1 MNSWESWKHQYRK
14 QIEHI
19 AGYEERF
26 VDDVLRKL
34 PNISPSDV
42 VPQYHFI
49 DDKGGNRYIDFVIL
63 NEEKGFHLP
72 IELDGTYKDIHHHR
86 WKDFLE
92 RQNSLITKF
101 GIVLRFSNHQMLT
114 DSGNVIYKI
123 HNTLRQQATSKI
135 SKERTVVERNK
146 LVQVYERKLKKV
158 AEEQGKSINVAQ
170 ELNELKIAIER
181 INEKETQG
189 PQVSLMNRYVK
200 WTILSIV
207 AVGVLS
213 VGARQDH
220 YKLELLSEEAIR
232 SMSNHLL

>member
-72 IELDGTYKDIHHHR
+72 IELDGTYKDIHHH
-86 WKDFLE
+86 L
-92 RQNSLITKF
+92 SLIH
-101 GIVLRFSNHQMLT
+101 I
-114 DSGNVIYKI
+114 
-123 HNTLRQQATSKI
+123 
-135 SKERTVVERNK
+135 
-146 LVQVYERKLKKV
+146 
-158 AEEQGKSINVAQ
+158 
-170 ELNELKIAIER
+170 
-181 INEKETQG
+181 
-189 PQVSLMNRYVK
+189 
-200 WTILSIV
+200 
-207 AVGVLS
+207 
-213 VGARQDH
+213 
-220 YKLELLSEEAIR
+220 
-232 SMSNHLL
+232 